1 MPESEAVTMSDRVRI
16 EQMASAIMEGLTEYA
31 NLATDDMKK
40 AVKKAADLTRK
51 EIQAHAPKDTGAY
64 AKSWVVKTVRE
75 SSNALEMVVHSRNRY
90 QLTHLLEFGH
100 AKRGGGRV
108 PGRAHIAL
116 AEAKAAQVLEEEIER
131 SLGSG

>member
-1 MPESEAVTMSDRVRI
+1 MSDRVRI

-75 SSNALEMVVHSRNRY
+75 SSNALEMVVQSRNRY
-90 QLTHLLEFGH
+90 QSTHLLEFGH

>member
-1 MPESEAVTMSDRVRI
+1 MSDRVRI

-75 SSNALEMVVHSRNRY
+75 SSNALEMVVHSRN
-90 QLTHLLEFGH
+90 QI
-100 AKRGGGRV
+100 
-108 PGRAHIAL
+108 GRAH
-116 AEAKAAQVLEEEIER
+116 V
-131 SLGSG
+131 